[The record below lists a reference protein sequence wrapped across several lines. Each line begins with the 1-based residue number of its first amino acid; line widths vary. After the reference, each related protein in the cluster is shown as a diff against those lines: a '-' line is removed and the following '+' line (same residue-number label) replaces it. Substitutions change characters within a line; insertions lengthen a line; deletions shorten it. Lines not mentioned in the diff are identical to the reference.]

1 MPRPLPFKHQGR
13 QHGKSTFPS
22 RQLFILG
29 LCRICEPIAFM
40 SIFPYVYHMVSS
52 FHVTEDNRKIAL
64 YAGAVTS
71 AFTFAEFCAGV
82 FWGRMSD
89 ALGRKPVLLM
99 GLVGTAI
106 SMLLFGLASSLP
118 VALLARA
125 LGGLLNGNIGVLQT
139 TVAELVTEKEHQ
151 ARAYS
156 IMPFVWCL
164 GSIIGPALGG
174 ALAQPCQNYPA
185 LFSGN
190 SIFAQYPFLLPN
202 LVCVAILVV
211 GITIGILFLE
221 ETHGEKK
228 HQRDRGLEAGEWLM
242 RKIRDGKDI
251 AADETDGRSR
261 DSTHFLLDGSSFGY
275 EGTESRPGTSSSKA
289 TKSDNCFGKQ
299 NKSILKIFTP
309 RVIYIILGY
318 GILAYHSVSF
328 DQLMPIFLSSPISN
342 ATVDPPFKFQGGLG
356 LSTKVIGFMM
366 AVQGVYAM
374 IAQLW
379 FFPFIVRVLGTLKT
393 YRLVMC
399 IWPPLYLLVPYLVLL
414 PSAMQ
419 IPAVYMALIS
429 KITLHVIAFPSNSM
443 LLADAAASKS
453 VLGSIN
459 GVGASVASLS
469 RCLGPTFTGFLH
481 SRGLESGYS
490 ILSWWVCGAICLI
503 GAIESFWIEDD
514 EPDQPQLSEK
524 IPIEDYEAGVHVIEP
539 VESQEE
545 LLFIPPSSSGRYDFF
560 NESSDTD
567 DILALDPNDDQ

>member
-1 MPRPLPFKHQGR
+1 
-13 QHGKSTFPS
+13 
-22 RQLFILG
+22 
-29 LCRICEPIAFM
+29 
-40 SIFPYVYHMVSS
+40 MVSS
-52 FHVTEDNRKIAL
+52 FHVTEDHRKIAL

-89 ALGRKPVLLM
+89 TLGRKPVLLM

-202 LVCVAILVV
+202 LVCVVILVV

-261 DSTHFLLDGSSFGY
+261 DYTFL
-275 EGTESRPGTSSSKA
+275 T
-289 TKSDNCFGKQ
+289 
-299 NKSILKIFTP
+299 
-309 RVIYIILGY
+309 
-318 GILAYHSVSF
+318 
-328 DQLMPIFLSSPISN
+328 
-342 ATVDPPFKFQGGLG
+342 
-356 LSTKVIGFMM
+356 
-366 AVQGVYAM
+366 
-374 IAQLW
+374 
-379 FFPFIVRVLGTLKT
+379 
-393 YRLVMC
+393 
-399 IWPPLYLLVPYLVLL
+399 
-414 PSAMQ
+414 
-419 IPAVYMALIS
+419 
-429 KITLHVIAFPSNSM
+429 
-443 LLADAAASKS
+443 
-453 VLGSIN
+453 
-459 GVGASVASLS
+459 
-469 RCLGPTFTGFLH
+469 
-481 SRGLESGYS
+481 
-490 ILSWWVCGAICLI
+490 
-503 GAIESFWIEDD
+503 
-514 EPDQPQLSEK
+514 
-524 IPIEDYEAGVHVIEP
+524 
-539 VESQEE
+539 
-545 LLFIPPSSSGRYDFF
+545 
-560 NESSDTD
+560 
-567 DILALDPNDDQ
+567 